1 MNHVRISEELVQ
13 FYTKKSKQLGSLCR
27 YKIIPSMMNELA
39 APAQLWV
46 RYFNCGGT
54 HKLALIA
61 EWLTQV
67 FFPVQNPGS

>member
-1 MNHVRISEELVQ
+1 MLN
-13 FYTKKSKQLGSLCR
+13 G
-27 YKIIPSMMNELA
+27 LA

-54 HKLALIA
+54 DKLALIA

-67 FFPVQNPGS
+67 FFSCAKSRLLVEIPDLE